1 MCDGGERW
9 GGEERKE
16 AVAFPAAT
24 GERHVS
30 FSYSLQER
38 LRTAGESQRFPCM
51 RKEVSF
57 QLQESQVL
65 LLPQCDR
72 YAPCSTK
79 KSSDA
84 LLTKGPFH
92 WETIS
97 QGSSHLQNKPRSR
110 PQREVWLQEPEMF
123 RVTDAAESEMQ
134 A

>member
-1 MCDGGERW
+1 MCVCDAGERW

-38 LRTAGESQRFPCM
+38 LRTAGVSQHFPCM
-51 RKEVSF
+51 RREVSF

-65 LLPQCDR
+65 LLPQCAQ
-72 YAPCSTK
+72 YTPCSTK

-84 LLTKGPFH
+84 LLTKSPFH
-92 WETIS
+92 GETVL
-97 QGSSHLQNKPRSR
+97 QGSSHLQNKPRSG
-110 PQREVWLQEPEMF
+110 PQRLQ
-123 RVTDAAESEMQ
+123 
-134 A
+134 